1 MKDAQLVAQLGR
13 RLRAV
18 RKKGQLTLEQLA
30 ESSNVSRSMLSQ
42 IERGE
47 ANPTFAT
54 LWNLTRALGIDLAEL
69 VEDATEEER
78 SAIELFPAAQIPKID
93 NGASGCHLSIL
104 SPPNMAGQMEWYE
117 LTMEPKGQLD
127 SLPHAL
133 GTLEHLTLMEGQAE
147 LTSGTDKSLL
157 GPGDTARYRADQP
170 HCIRNSGDVPLKAFL
185 VVMGSG
191 G

>member
-1 MKDAQLVAQLGR
+1 MKDAQLVARLGR
-13 RLRAV
+13 RLRTV

-69 VEDATEEER
+69 VEDASEEEC
-78 SAIELFPAAQIPKID
+78 SAIELLSAAQIPKID
-93 NGASGCHLSIL
+93 NAAAGCQLAIL
-104 SPPNMAGQMEWYE
+104 SPPSLAGQTEWYE
-117 LTMEPKGQLD
+117 LVMAAKGELD
-127 SLPHAL
+127 SLPHAV
-133 GTLEHLTLMEGQAE
+133 GTLEHLTVIEGQAD
-147 LTSGTDKSLL
+147 LTSGEDHSRL
-157 GPGDTARYRADQP
+157 GPGDTARYRADLP
-170 HCIRNSGDVPLKAFL
+170 HCIRNSANSPLRAFL

>member
-13 RLRAV
+13 RLRTV

-69 VEDATEEER
+69 VEDASEEEC
-78 SAIELFPAAQIPKID
+78 SAIELLSAAQIPKID
-93 NGASGCHLSIL
+93 NAAAGCQLAILPPPAWPDKPNGMSWSWPPRASWTAC
-104 SPPNMAGQMEWYE
+104 
-117 LTMEPKGQLD
+117 LTRW
-127 SLPHAL
+127 AL
-133 GTLEHLTLMEGQAE
+133 WST
-147 LTSGTDKSLL
+147 
-157 GPGDTARYRADQP
+157 
-170 HCIRNSGDVPLKAFL
+170 
-185 VVMGSG
+185 
-191 G
+191 